1 MTSSIYTD
9 ITQWIKKVSVAHE
22 KLGNKSIC
30 PFAKNAKFQ
39 IIQVS
44 ALDVDP
50 VLIKK
55 EVCIFVVPDN
65 ITKLKLEKYCKKA
78 SQQFAEYI
86 FLPDHKKANTKIAGL
101 STGNG
106 KYNLILAQKRKDLL
120 LSRNTLKQK
129 TSYYEKWTKK
139 NLSLIHILTLP
150 TKA

>member
-55 EVCIFVVPDN
+55 EVCIFVVPNN
-65 ITKLKLEKYCKKA
+65 ITKLKLETYCKKA
-78 SQQFAEYI
+78 SQQYPEFI

-106 KYNLILAQKRKDLL
+106 KYNLVLAQKRKSLTMARQSL
-120 LSRNTLKQK
+120 QK
-129 TSYYEKWTKK
+129 NTSYYD
-139 NLSLIHILTLP
+139 NLSKKYKKELWSF
-150 TKA
+150 

>member
-9 ITQWIKKVSVAHE
+9 ITQWIKKVSVVHE

-55 EVCIFVVPDN
+55 EVCIFVVPNN
-65 ITKLKLEKYCKKA
+65 ITKSKLEIYCKKA
-78 SQQFAEYI
+78 SQQYPEFI

-120 LSRNTLKQK
+120 LARNTLKQK

-139 NLSLIHILTLP
+139 YQKQIFSY
-150 TKA
+150 

>member
-65 ITKLKLEKYCKKA
+65 ITKSKLEKYCKKA

-106 KYNLILAQKRKDLL
+106 KYNLILAQKRKALTL
-120 LSRNTLKQK
+120 ARKTLERN
-129 TSYYEKWTKK
+129 TSYYD
-139 NLSLIHILTLP
+139 NLSKKYKKELWSY
-150 TKA
+150 

>member
-9 ITQWIKKVSVAHE
+9 ITEWIKKVSVAHE

-65 ITKLKLEKYCKKA
+65 ITKSKLEKYCKKA

-86 FLPDHKKANTKIAGL
+86 FLPDHKKANTKIAGY

-120 LSRNTLKQK
+120 LARNTLKQN

-139 NLSLIHILTLP
+139 YQKQIFSY
-150 TKA
+150 

>member
-9 ITQWIKKVSVAHE
+9 ITEWIKKVSVAHE

-55 EVCIFVVPDN
+55 EVCIFVVPNN
-65 ITKLKLEKYCKKA
+65 ITKLKLETYCKKA
-78 SQQFAEYI
+78 SQQYPEFI

-106 KYNLILAQKRKDLL
+106 KYNLILAQKRKPL
-120 LSRNTLKQK
+120 TLARKTLERD
-129 TSYYEKWTKK
+129 TSYYD
-139 NLSLIHILTLP
+139 NLSKKYKKELWSY
-150 TKA
+150 

>member
-22 KLGNKSIC
+22 KLDNKSIC

-55 EVCIFVVPDN
+55 EVCIFVVPNN
-65 ITKLKLEKYCKKA
+65 ITKSKLETYCKKA
-78 SQQFAEYI
+78 SQQYPEFI
-86 FLPDHKKANTKIAGL
+86 FLPDHKKANTKIVGL

-106 KYNLILAQKRKDLL
+106 KYNLILAQKRKSLTL
-120 LSRNTLKQK
+120 ARKTLERN
-129 TSYYEKWTKK
+129 TSYYD
-139 NLSLIHILTLP
+139 NLSKKYKKELWSY
-150 TKA
+150 

>member
-9 ITQWIKKVSVAHE
+9 ITQWIKKVSVVHE
-22 KLGNKSIC
+22 KLGNKSLC

-65 ITKLKLEKYCKKA
+65 ITKSKLEKYCKKA

-86 FLPDHKKANTKIAGL
+86 FLPDHMF
-101 STGNG
+101 
-106 KYNLILAQKRKDLL
+106 YIL
-120 LSRNTLKQK
+120 
-129 TSYYEKWTKK
+129 
-139 NLSLIHILTLP
+139 
-150 TKA
+150 

>member
-9 ITQWIKKVSVAHE
+9 ITQWIKKVSVVHE

-65 ITKLKLEKYCKKA
+65 ITKSKLETYCKKA
-78 SQQFAEYI
+78 SQQYPEFI
-86 FLPDHKKANTKIAGL
+86 FLPDHKKANTKIAGY

-120 LSRNTLKQK
+120 LARNTLKQK
-129 TSYYEKWTKK
+129 TSYYTKWTKK
-139 NLSLIHILTLP
+139 YQKQIFSY
-150 TKA
+150 

>member
-9 ITQWIKKVSVAHE
+9 ITRWIKKVSVLHE
-22 KLGNKSIC
+22 KLGNKSLC
-30 PFAKNAKFQ
+30 PFAKNAKYH
-39 IIQVS
+39 IVKAS

-65 ITKLKLEKYCKKA
+65 ISKERLEKYCRKA
-78 SQQFAEYI
+78 SKQYPEFI

-106 KYNLILAQKRKDLL
+106 KYNLILAQKRKPLTSARKFL
-120 LSRNTLKQK
+120 ERN
-129 TSYYEKWTKK
+129 TSYYD
-139 NLSLIHILTLP
+139 NLSKKYKKELWSY
-150 TKA
+150 

>member
-9 ITQWIKKVSVAHE
+9 ITEWIKKVSVAHE
-22 KLGNKSIC
+22 KLDNKSIC

-55 EVCIFVVPDN
+55 EVCIFVVPNN
-65 ITKLKLEKYCKKA
+65 ITKLKLETYCKKA
-78 SQQFAEYI
+78 SQQYPEFI

-106 KYNLILAQKRKDLL
+106 KYNLVLAQKRKSLTRARQSL
-120 LSRNTLKQK
+120 QK
-129 TSYYEKWTKK
+129 NTSYYD
-139 NLSLIHILTLP
+139 NLSKKYKKELWSY
-150 TKA
+150 

>member
-50 VLIKK
+50 VLIRK
-55 EVCIFVVPDN
+55 EVCIFIVPDK
-65 ITKLKLEKYCKKA
+65 ITKSRLQNYCKKI
-78 SQQFAEYI
+78 SKKYPEYI
-86 FLPDHKKANTKIAGL
+86 FLPDHRKANTKIAGL

-106 KYNLILAQKRKDLL
+106 KYNLVLAQKRKSLTRARQSL
-120 LSRNTLKQK
+120 QK
-129 TSYYEKWTKK
+129 NTSYYD
-139 NLSLIHILTLP
+139 NLSKKYKKELWSF
-150 TKA
+150 

>member
-55 EVCIFVVPDN
+55 EVCIFVVPNN
-65 ITKLKLEKYCKKA
+65 ITKLKLETYCKKA
-78 SQQFAEYI
+78 SQQYPEFI

-106 KYNLILAQKRKDLL
+106 KYNLVLAQKRKSLTRARQSL
-120 LSRNTLKQK
+120 QK
-129 TSYYEKWTKK
+129 NTSYYD
-139 NLSLIHILTLP
+139 NLSKKYKKELWSY
-150 TKA
+150 

>member
-22 KLGNKSIC
+22 KLDNKSIC

-55 EVCIFVVPDN
+55 EVCIFVVPNN
-65 ITKLKLEKYCKKA
+65 ITKLKLETYCKKA
-78 SQQFAEYI
+78 SQQYPEFI

-106 KYNLILAQKRKDLL
+106 KYNLVLAQKRKSLTRARQSL
-120 LSRNTLKQK
+120 QK
-129 TSYYEKWTKK
+129 NTSYYD
-139 NLSLIHILTLP
+139 NLSKKYKKELWSY
-150 TKA
+150 

>member
-9 ITQWIKKVSVAHE
+9 ITEWIKKVSVVHE
-22 KLGNKSIC
+22 KLGNKSLC
-30 PFAKNAKFQ
+30 PFAKNAKYQ

-65 ITKLKLEKYCKKA
+65 ITKSKLEKYCKKA

-101 STGNG
+101 PTGNG
-106 KYNLILAQKRKDLL
+106 KYNLILAQKRKELL
-120 LSRNTLKQK
+120 WARNTLKQK
-129 TSYYEKWTKK
+129 TSYYTKWTKQYLK
-139 NLSLIHILTLP
+139 QIFNY
-150 TKA
+150 

>member
-9 ITQWIKKVSVAHE
+9 ITQWIKKVSVVHE
-22 KLGNKSIC
+22 KLGKKSLC
-30 PFAKNAKFQ
+30 RFAKNAKFQ

-55 EVCIFVVPDN
+55 EVCIFVVPNN
-65 ITKLKLEKYCKKA
+65 ITKLKLETYCKKA
-78 SQQFAEYI
+78 SQQYPEFI

-106 KYNLILAQKRKDLL
+106 KYNLVLAQKRKSLTRARQSL
-120 LSRNTLKQK
+120 QK
-129 TSYYEKWTKK
+129 NTSYYD
-139 NLSLIHILTLP
+139 NLSKKYKKELWSY
-150 TKA
+150 

>member
-9 ITQWIKKVSVAHE
+9 ITEWIKKVSVAHE

-39 IIQVS
+39 IIQVA

-55 EVCIFVVPDN
+55 EVCIFVVPNN
-65 ITKLKLEKYCKKA
+65 ITKSKLEKYCKKA
-78 SQQFAEYI
+78 SQQYPEFI

-101 STGNG
+101 STVNG
-106 KYNLILAQKRKDLL
+106 KYNLVLAQKRKSLTRARQSL
-120 LSRNTLKQK
+120 QK
-129 TSYYEKWTKK
+129 NTSYYD
-139 NLSLIHILTLP
+139 NLSKKYKKELWSF
-150 TKA
+150 

>member
-9 ITQWIKKVSVAHE
+9 ITEWIKKVSVAHE

-55 EVCIFVVPDN
+55 EVCIFVVPNN
-65 ITKLKLEKYCKKA
+65 ITKSKLEKYCKKA
-78 SQQFAEYI
+78 SQQYPEFI
-86 FLPDHKKANTKIAGL
+86 FLPDHKKANTKIAGY

-120 LSRNTLKQK
+120 LARNTLKQK

-139 NLSLIHILTLP
+139 YQKQIFSY
-150 TKA
+150 

>member
-9 ITQWIKKVSVAHE
+9 ITQWIKKVSVVHE

-65 ITKLKLEKYCKKA
+65 ITKSKLEKYCKKA

-106 KYNLILAQKRKDLL
+106 KYNLILAR
-120 LSRNTLKQK
+120 T
-129 TSYYEKWTKK
+129 
-139 NLSLIHILTLP
+139 
-150 TKA
+150 

>member
-22 KLGNKSIC
+22 KLDNKSIC

-55 EVCIFVVPDN
+55 EVCIFVVPNN
-65 ITKLKLEKYCKKA
+65 ITKSKLETYCK
-78 SQQFAEYI
+78 QFSI
-86 FLPDHKKANTKIAGL
+86 PSDII
-101 STGNG
+101 S
-106 KYNLILAQKRKDLL
+106 
-120 LSRNTLKQK
+120 SR
-129 TSYYEKWTKK
+129 
-139 NLSLIHILTLP
+139 
-150 TKA
+150 

>member
-55 EVCIFVVPDN
+55 EVFLKSYPLFFILYRNKPGISIPKVTPIIFT
-65 ITKLKLEKYCKKA
+65 IK
-78 SQQFAEYI
+78 
-86 FLPDHKKANTKIAGL
+86 
-101 STGNG
+101 
-106 KYNLILAQKRKDLL
+106 
-120 LSRNTLKQK
+120 
-129 TSYYEKWTKK
+129 
-139 NLSLIHILTLP
+139 
-150 TKA
+150 

>member
-65 ITKLKLEKYCKKA
+65 ITKLKLEKYCKMA

-86 FLPDHKKANTKIAGL
+86 FFPDHKKSNTKIAGL
-101 STGNG
+101 STWNG
-106 KYNLILAQKRKDLL
+106 KYNLILAQKRKPLTL
-120 LSRNTLKQK
+120 ARKTLERN
-129 TSYYEKWTKK
+129 TSYYD
-139 NLSLIHILTLP
+139 NLSKKYKKELWSY
-150 TKA
+150 